1 MLSFGQISIQWIAE
15 YVLLFLSA
23 LIRWIALSFLWI
35 TEPCSFTLVPCNHVS
50 WWKPWHR
57 HLKKQTLRYLCSY
70 HRWWRIL
77 LTCYFKKVR
86 FWDHSLKDPKI
97 IYGCR
102 TRVSPSAGRFETSWE
117 RFAKGLGLISARRRL
132 ALLKASYFPAGEE
145 SANND
150 LDNCLSYF
158 LQALYQWEYQPL
170 LCTSWPAVEEALK
183 KLKRKKTRKIDSYK
197 YCPTVSQSSHNWQ

>member
-1 MLSFGQISIQWIAE
+1 MLSFGQIYIQRMAE
-15 YVLLFLSA
+15 CVLLFLSA
-23 LIRWIALSFLWI
+23 LIRWTALSFLWI

-50 WWKPWHR
+50 WWNPWHR

-86 FWDHSLKDPKI
+86 FRDHSLKDPKI

-117 RFAKGLGLISARRRL
+117 RFAKGPGLISTRPVCRRL
-132 ALLKASYFPAGEE
+132 AGSRYWKLRIFPRAKKAPIMTLITALDTFCKHSISENTNLYFAPA
-145 SANND
+145 D
-150 LDNCLSYF
+150 WLMR
-158 LQALYQWEYQPL
+158 
-170 LCTSWPAVEEALK
+170 
-183 KLKRKKTRKIDSYK
+183 KL
-197 YCPTVSQSSHNWQ
+197 

>member
-1 MLSFGQISIQWIAE
+1 MQTWRTLAWPRLFKRWIMLSFGQIYIQRMAGC
-15 YVLLFLSA
+15 VLLFLSA

-50 WWKPWHR
+50 WWNPWHR

-86 FWDHSLKDPKI
+86 FRDHSLKDPKI

-102 TRVSPSAGRFETSWE
+102 TRVSPFAGRFETSWE
-117 RFAKGLGLISARRRL
+117 RFAKGPGLISTRPVCRRL
-132 ALLKASYFPAGEE
+132 AGS
-145 SANND
+145 
-150 LDNCLSYF
+150 
-158 LQALYQWEYQPL
+158 
-170 LCTSWPAVEEALK
+170 
-183 KLKRKKTRKIDSYK
+183 R
-197 YCPTVSQSSHNWQ
+197 